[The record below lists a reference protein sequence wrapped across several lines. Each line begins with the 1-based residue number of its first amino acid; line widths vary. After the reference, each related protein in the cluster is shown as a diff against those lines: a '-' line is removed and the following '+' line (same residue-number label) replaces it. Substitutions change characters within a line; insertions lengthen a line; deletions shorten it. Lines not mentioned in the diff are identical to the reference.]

1 MQVTFAPG
9 TVKPDARAL
18 TVDLSKVDGI
28 TELSKLQPEH
38 PSHFRYELLAR
49 RDLRE
54 DLFHF
59 ANKHGL
65 VMLELSRAQSNLE
78 EVFRRLTSS

>member
-1 MQVTFAPG
+1 VTFAPG
-9 TVKPDARAL
+9 TVNPDRRAL
-18 TVDLSKVDGI
+18 TVALSQIDGI
-28 TELSKLQPEH
+28 SELSKLQPEN
-38 PSHFRYELLAR
+38 PKHFRYELLAS

-59 ANKHGL
+59 ANQQGL

-78 EVFRRLTSS
+78 EVFRRLTSK